1 LKKKKEKITDFFTAL
16 GERGWYV
23 TLSGGLAS
31 VEGGLLAF
39 RIPTWPSQG
48 GYLTHNE
55 GQPTT
60 FCGIVCCSSKKDHLS
75 NYNAAVDATS
85 QLFLKA
91 YSDAVVPTL
100 RLSEMPATLDPPR
113 SSMITEAGAHRH
125 PSAVSA
131 RYSRS
136 TAADNFHPKI
146 VSDGSSLRVS
156 PEIVDVVSCY
166 CSFCT

>member
-1 LKKKKEKITDFFTAL
+1 L
-16 GERGWYV
+16 GERGSYV
-23 TLSGGLAS
+23 TLSGDLAY

-39 RIPTWPSQG
+39 RIPTWPSQSG
-48 GYLTHNE
+48 GYLTHDE

-100 RLSEMPATLDPPR
+100 RLGEIPATLKKLL
-113 SSMITEAGAHRH
+113 S
-125 PSAVSA
+125 
-131 RYSRS
+131 
-136 TAADNFHPKI
+136 
-146 VSDGSSLRVS
+146 
-156 PEIVDVVSCY
+156 
-166 CSFCT
+166 